1 MNRTCGLVCPH
12 APSTASAL
20 QGRRQEAHEFFRA
33 MAEGSLQPLSP
44 SGDAVALLM
53 HDLLQH
59 GDAPAAVGFFQ
70 ALPRMP
76 VRPPP
81 SPALVAAAVD
91 VFSACGRWS
100 EAAAALASGARNAA
114 ASPAAAV
121 GLMCN
126 IARAAAALPQDAP
139 QTAELLSTAHEARP
153 RHCSGL
159 QPKASVRRLLL
170 LSAPL
175 GNERTLKGACCRGM
189 PSNSSVVTA
198 TATRTDTVL

>member
-1 MNRTCGLVCPH
+1 MKHTYRLACPH
-12 APSTASAL
+12 ASSTPCAL

-59 GDAPAAVGFFQ
+59 GDASAAVGFFQ

-81 SPALVAAAVD
+81 SPALVSAAVD
-91 VFSACGRWS
+91 AFSACGRWS
-100 EAAAALASGARNAA
+100 EAASALASGARNAA
-114 ASPAAAV
+114 ASPTAAV

-139 QTAELLSTAHEARP
+139 QTAELLSTAYEARP
-153 RHCSGL
+153 SPSLAPVWHSNCSKR
-159 QPKASVRRLLL
+159 PFPWPWDVRRM
-170 LSAPL
+170 ACTVAC
-175 GNERTLKGACCRGM
+175 EAHGAR
-189 PSNSSVVTA
+189 A
-198 TATRTDTVL
+198 WW